1 MKDYQVMYIPRIQD
15 ELPVA
20 EFDTLDSAMAH
31 MEHIKKVKPKVYN
44 FHYILDTKNG
54 VKIDNDS
61 GTR

>member
-20 EFDTLDSAMAH
+20 EFDTLDLAVAH
-31 MEHIKKVKPKVYN
+31 MEYIKKVKPNVYP

-54 VKIDNDS
+54 SKIKNDS
-61 GTR
+61 DS